1 MANQISLPCNGTL
14 LPTKADLVNIF
25 TQLTSLS
32 VDLSIEEDL
41 RNKVKEVLDD
51 IESLLGNFPISL
63 SDPVYG
69 TLVIPELE
77 WERRITALLQEYH
90 LYVQVKI
97 LEIID
102 SVLPVDFEIQVAP
115 GLSVDIL
122 ALFSDP
128 GYRANLKNQIC
139 EDLDT
144 YYSLIVPADYR
155 TFAGEFGLDSSDI
168 RCEVTWSNLMGKLNV
183 SALGVLH
190 NILGALIDKFKEIW
204 DALGLPELPDL
215 ATIDVEELVRE
226 KIESLR
232 EDLRNAPDDLKQEI
246 RDQIESSLLELQIGP
261 FSLEEIIGGEL
272 EDKIVSS
279 ERKIDRFLEGLRDF
293 GQNWPK
299 YLLLKWMETVKKFF
313 DAIGLGALFEW
324 VTFDWCDFLGLIG
337 FPTTISL
344 PDGITV
350 ALPDSFSGALE
361 SAAGISETVENYV
374 NPPAEG
380 S

>member
-1 MANQISLPCNGTL
+1 MATQISLPCNGTL

-25 TQLTSLS
+25 TQITSLS
-32 VDLSIEEDL
+32 VDLSLEEEIRDQ
-41 RNKVKEVLDD
+41 VQEILDQ
-51 IESLLGNFPISL
+51 IESLLGNWPISL
-63 SDPVYG
+63 SDPIYG
-69 TLVIPELE
+69 TLKIPELE
-77 WERRITALLQEYH
+77 WERRVTAMLQEYH
-90 LYVQVKI
+90 LYVQVRI
-97 LEIID
+97 LELIDAII
-102 SVLPVDFEIQVAP
+102 PIDFEIQVGP

-122 ALFSDP
+122 RLFSDP
-128 GYRANLKNQIC
+128 GYRATLKNQIC
-139 EDLDT
+139 DDLDT
-144 YYSLIVPADYR
+144 YYSLLVPSDFR
-155 TFAGEFGLDSSDI
+155 TYAGEFGIDSSDI
-168 RCEVTWSNLMGKLNV
+168 RCEIAWSNLMGKLNV

-190 NILGALIDKFKEIW
+190 NILGAVIDKFKVIW
-204 DALGLPELPDL
+204 DALDLPELPDL
-215 ATIDVEELVRE
+215 AAIDVESLVRG

-261 FSLEEIIGGEL
+261 FSLEEIIGGSI

-324 VTFDWCDFLGLIG
+324 VTFDWCDFLGVIG
-337 FPTTISL
+337 FPRTISL

-350 ALPDSFSGALE
+350 SLPESFSGALE
-361 SAAGISETVENYV
+361 SGEGIADAVENYI